1 MKEKKKLKIAR
12 QERERVANAL
22 SRPGLLRVLD
32 GEPVVLTDWD
42 DQGNYF
48 VSIPDWLR
56 DDMHLGRW
64 VEDDPNKS
72 SNRSRD

>member
-12 QERERVANAL
+12 QERERIAKML
-22 SRPGLLRVLD
+22 SRPGLLRVVY
-32 GEPVVLTDWD
+32 GKPMVLTDWD
-42 DQGNYF
+42 DQGKYF

-64 VEDDPNKS
+64 VENDPNKS
-72 SNRSRD
+72 SNRSRE

>member
-1 MKEKKKLKIAR
+1 MKESKKLKIAR
-12 QERERVANAL
+12 KERERIADVL
-22 SRPGLLRVLD
+22 SRPGILHVLD
-32 GEPVVLTDWD
+32 GEPVVLADWD

-64 VEDDPNKS
+64 VEDDPNQS
-72 SNRSRD
+72 SNAGRD